1 MLETIDKNRALQA
14 AERLQAKLRERGDVA
29 NEDKL
34 NLLKSVLQSP
44 LFGQIL
50 NLQTSVQQLKEQ
62 VNTTTLAISNVEY
75 AHIPHL
81 SPAVIPVLQNE
92 LFLSSSNNGNLEVF
106 TGSGTPHING
116 KPTCDEFDQ
125 LIKNM
130 AQGRH
135 IEVFELLKPP
145 CGGLGFSV
153 VGLRSENR
161 GELGIFVQEIQEGS
175 VAHRDGRLKETD
187 QILAINGQALDQTIT
202 HQQAISILQKAK
214 DNVQLVIARGSLPQ
228 LISPIV
234 SRSPSAASTISA
246 HSNPVHWQH
255 VETIELVND
264 GSGLGFGIVGGKATG
279 VIVKTILPGGVA
291 DQHGRLCSGDHI
303 LKIGDTDLAGMSS
316 EQVAQVLRQCG
327 NRVKLMIARGAI
339 EEPAAPSSLGTTL
352 SSSPSCTPE
361 MRVDASTQKSEES
374 ETFDV
379 ELTKNVQ
386 GLGITIAGYIGDKKL
401 EPSGIFVKSITK
413 SSAVEHDGRIQIGD
427 QIIAVDGTNLQG
439 FTNQQAVE
447 VLRHTGPTVHL
458 TLMRRGAKQ
467 EAELTSREDVT
478 KDAVPSPV
486 NASGSKENYEKDEDS
501 SSLSRNTSI
510 LPIEEEGK
518 HLEPGYP
525 LLSAEMEDIED
536 AQQQE
541 AALLTKWQRI
551 MGINYEI
558 VVAHVSKF
566 SENSGLGIS
575 LEATV
580 GHHFIRS
587 VLPEG
592 PVGHSGKLFSG
603 DELLEVN
610 GITLL
615 GENHQ
620 DVVNILKEL
629 PIEVTMA
636 CCRRTV
642 PPTSQ
647 SGLDSLDLCDIE
659 LTEKPH
665 VDLGEFTGSSET
677 EEPVLAMTEAAQNA
691 EEVQGPLAMWEV
703 DVQHIELEKGN
714 KGLGFSILDYQDP
727 IDPASTVIVIR
738 SLVPGGIAEKDGRLL
753 PGDRLMFVNDVN
765 LENSSLEEAV
775 QALKGAPA
783 GTVRIGVAKPLP
795 LSPEEGY
802 VSAKE
807 DSFLHPPHSCKEE
820 GLADRALFRAD
831 LALVDTNEA
840 DLADESTL
848 ESQYSPDNDSIYS
861 TQASILSLHGS
872 ACSDGLN
879 YGPSLPSSPP
889 KDVIENSS
897 DPVLDLRLSLEEL
910 YTQNLLQRQ
919 NESPS
924 SVDLSMGPA
933 SGFTVNDYTP
943 ANAIEQPYKC
953 ENTRTWAESHL
964 PNEMIPSAELTS
976 PMLPDSTGKGAEF
989 LIQQSS
995 LTSTA
1000 ECVMLQNLSKESFER
1015 TLTIAKGNSSL
1026 GMTVSANK
1034 DGLGMIVR
1042 SIIHGGSI
1050 SRDGRIAV
1058 GDCILSIN
1066 EESTIS
1072 LTSAQA
1078 RAMLRRHSLIGPDI
1092 KITYVPAEHLEEFK
1106 ISLGQQSGG
1115 IMALDIFSSSSG
1127 RDIPELPERE
1137 EGEGEESELQNSA
1150 YSNWNQP
1157 RRVELWREP
1166 SKSLGI
1172 SIVGGRGMGSRLS
1185 NGEVM
1190 RGIFIKHVLEDSPA
1204 GKNGTL
1210 KPGDR
1215 IVEVDGMDLRDA
1227 SHEQA
1232 VEAIRKAGNPVVFMV
1247 QSIINRPRKSPLP
1260 SLPHNLYPK
1269 YNFSSTNPFAD
1280 SLQFNADK
1288 APSQSESEPEK
1299 APLCSAPLPPSSA
1312 FAEMSGDHTQ
1322 SSASKITEDV
1332 DEGDEFGYSWKN
1344 IRERYGTLTGELH
1357 MIELEKGRSGLGL
1370 SLAGNKDRSRMSVFV
1385 VGIDPNG
1392 AAGKDGRLQ
1401 IADELLEIN
1410 GQILYGRSHQ
1420 NASSIIKC
1428 APSKV
1433 KIIFIRNKDA
1443 VSQMAVCP
1451 GNTVEPLPSTS
1462 ENSQNKE
1469 AEPSGTTSDAAVDLY
1484 SFKNVQHLELPKDQG
1499 GLGIAISE
1507 EDTLSGVVIK
1517 SLTEHGVAAKDGRL
1531 KVGDQIL
1538 AIDDEV
1544 VVGYPVEKFISLLKT
1559 AKTTVKLSIHAEN
1572 RDPLAGTASGEQKS
1586 SSLSPTAPSSGSPEP
1601 ESIPSTSRSSTPAIF
1616 ASDPATCPIIPGCE
1630 TTIEISKGRTGLGL
1644 SIVGGSDT
1652 LLGAII
1658 IHEVY
1663 EEGAACKDGRLWAGD
1678 QILEVNGIDLR
1689 KATHDEAIHVLRQTP
1704 PRVRLTLYRDEAPYK
1719 EEDVYDT
1726 LTVELQKKPGKGLG
1740 LSIVGKR
1747 NDTGVFVSDIVKGGI
1762 ADADGRLVQGDQIL
1776 TVNAEDVRHATQEAV
1791 AALLKCSLGTVT
1803 LEVGRIKA
1811 GPFHSERRP
1820 SQSSQMS
1827 EGSLSSFTFPLSGSS
1842 TSESLESSLKKNAL
1856 ASEIQ
1861 GLRTVE
1867 IKKGPTDSLGI
1878 SIAGG
1883 VGSPLGDVPIFIA
1896 MMHPNGVA
1904 AQTQKLRVGDRIVT
1918 ICGTSTEGMTHT
1930 QAVNLLKNASG
1941 SIEMQVVAGG
1951 DVSVVT
1957 GHQQEPATSSL
1968 SFTGLTSSSIFQDD
1982 LGPPQCKS
1990 ITLDRGPDGLGF
2002 SIVGGYGSPH
2012 GDLPIYVKTVFAK
2025 GAASEDG
2032 RLKRGDQII
2041 AVNGQSLEG
2050 VTHEEAVAIL
2060 KRTKGTVTLMVLS

>member
-44 LFGQIL
+44 LFSQIL
-50 NLQTSVQQLKEQ
+50 NLQTSVQQLKDQ
-62 VNTTTLAISNVEY
+62 VNTATSAISNVEF
-75 AHIPHL
+75 AHVPHVSSAIIP
-81 SPAVIPVLQNE
+81 SLQNE
-92 LFLSSSNNGNLEVF
+92 LFLSSSNNGNLEAL
-106 TGSGTPHING
+106 TASSTAHING
-116 KPTCDEFDQ
+116 KPACDEFDQ

-130 AQGRH
+130 AKGRH
-135 IEVFELLKPP
+135 VEVFELLKPP

-175 VAHRDGRLKETD
+175 VAHRDGRLQETD

-214 DNVQLVIARGSLPQ
+214 DNVQLVVARGSLPQ
-228 LISPIV
+228 LISPVV

-339 EEPAAPSSLGTTL
+339 EEPTAPTSLGITL
-352 SSSPSCTPE
+352 SSSPSSTPE
-361 MRVDASTQKSEES
+361 ARVDASTQKSEES

-447 VLRHTGPTVHL
+447 VLRHTGQTVHL
-458 TLMRRGAKQ
+458 TLMRRGTKQ
-467 EAELTSREDVT
+467 DAELMSREPLT
-478 KDAVPSPV
+478 KEAVLAAV
-486 NASGSKENYEKDEDS
+486 NAPISKENYDKDEDS
-501 SSLSRNTSI
+501 FSLRRNTSI
-510 LPIEEEGK
+510 LPIEEEG
-518 HLEPGYP
+518 YP
-525 LLSAEMEDIED
+525 LLSAEIEEIED
-536 AQQQE
+536 TQQQE
-541 AALLTKWQRI
+541 AALQTKWRKI

-629 PIEVTMA
+629 PIEVTMV

-642 PPTSQ
+642 PPTTQ
-647 SGLDSLDLCDIE
+647 SELDSLDLCDTE

-665 VDLGEFTGSSET
+665 VDLGEFIGSSET
-677 EEPVLAMTEAAQNA
+677 EEPVLEMTDGGQNSKK
-691 EEVQGPLAMWEV
+691 VQGPLAMWEA
-703 DVQHIELEKGN
+703 DIQHIELEKGS

-727 IDPASTVIVIR
+727 IDPASTVIIIR
-738 SLVPGGIAEKDGRLL
+738 SLVPGGVAEKDGRLL

-775 QALKGAPA
+775 QALKGAPS
-783 GTVRIGVAKPLP
+783 GTVKIGVAKPLP

-807 DSFLHPPHSCKEE
+807 DSFLYSPQSCEEE
-820 GLADRALFRAD
+820 GLFDKALFRAD
-831 LALVDTNEA
+831 LALVDTNDA
-840 DLADESTL
+840 DLADESTF

-872 ACSDGLN
+872 TCSDGLN

-889 KDVIENSS
+889 KDITENSS
-897 DPVLDLRLSLEEL
+897 EPVLDLHMSLEEL

-919 NESPS
+919 NESPPS
-924 SVDLSMGPA
+924 LDLSMGPA
-933 SGFTVNDYTP
+933 SGFTISDYTP
-943 ANAIEQPYKC
+943 ANAIEQQYEC
-953 ENTRTWAESHL
+953 ENTSAWTESHR
-964 PNEMIPSAELTS
+964 PNEVISNAELNS
-976 PMLPDSTGKGAEF
+976 PLLTDSTGKGSEF
-989 LIQQSS
+989 LNQQSS
-995 LTSTA
+995 LASAA
-1000 ECVMLQNLSKESFER
+1000 ECVVLQNMSKESFER
-1015 TLTIAKGNSSL
+1015 TITIAKGNSSL

-1034 DGLGMIVR
+1034 DCLGMIVR
-1042 SIIHGGSI
+1042 SIIHGGAI

-1066 EESTIS
+1066 EDSTVS
-1072 LTSAQA
+1072 LTNAQA

-1092 KITYVPAEHLEEFK
+1092 KITYVPAEHLEEFR
-1106 ISLGQQSGG
+1106 INLGQQSGG
-1115 IMALDIFSSSSG
+1115 IMALDIFSSYTG

-1137 EGEGEESELQNSA
+1137 EGEGEESELQNAA

-1215 IVEVDGMDLRDA
+1215 IVE
-1227 SHEQA
+1227 
-1232 VEAIRKAGNPVVFMV
+1232 
-1247 QSIINRPRKSPLP
+1247 
-1260 SLPHNLYPK
+1260 
-1269 YNFSSTNPFAD
+1269 
-1280 SLQFNADK
+1280 
-1288 APSQSESEPEK
+1288 APSQSDSEPEK
-1299 APLCSAPLPPSSA
+1299 ALLCNVPPPPPSA
-1312 FAEMSGDHTQ
+1312 FAEMSGDCAQ
-1322 SSASKITEDV
+1322 SSASKISEDV
-1332 DEGDEFGYSWKN
+1332 DKEDEFGYSWKN
-1344 IRERYGTLTGELH
+1344 VRDRYGTLTGELH

-1370 SLAGNKDRSRMSVFV
+1370 SLAGNKDRSRMSVFI

-1392 AAGKDGRLQ
+1392 AAGRDGRLQ

-1451 GNTVEPLPSTS
+1451 GNTVEPSPSTS
-1462 ENSQNKE
+1462 GNLQNKE
-1469 AEPSGTTSDAAVDLY
+1469 AEPSVTTSAAAVDLS

-1507 EDTLSGVVIK
+1507 EDTLNGVVIK

-1538 AIDDEV
+1538 AVDDEV

-1559 AKTTVKLSIHAEN
+1559 AKTTVKLTIHAAN
-1572 RDPLAGTASGEQKS
+1572 PDSQALDSAAGTASGEKKNS
-1586 SSLSPTAPSSGSPEP
+1586 SQSPMVPPSGSPEP
-1601 ESIPSTSRSSTPAIF
+1601 EPIRSTSRSSTPAIF

-1689 KATHDEAIHVLRQTP
+1689 KATHDEAINVLRQTP
-1704 PRVRLTLYRDEAPYK
+1704 QRVRLTLYRDEAPYK
-1719 EEDVYDT
+1719 EEDVCDT
-1726 LTVELQKKPGKGLG
+1726 LTIELQKKPGKGLG

-1762 ADADGRLVQGDQIL
+1762 ADADGRLMQGDQIL
-1776 TVNAEDVRHATQEAV
+1776 MVNGEDVRNATQEAV

-1811 GPFHSERRP
+1811 GSFHSERRP

-1842 TSESLESSLKKNAL
+1842 TSESLETSSKNAL

-1861 GLRTVE
+1861 GLRTLE
-1867 IKKGPTDSLGI
+1867 IKKGPGDSLGI

-1918 ICGTSTEGMTHT
+1918 ICGASTEGMTHT

-1957 GHQQEPATSSL
+1957 GHQQDAANSSL
-1968 SFTGLTSSSIFQDD
+1968 SFTGLTTSSIFQDD

-2012 GDLPIYVKTVFAK
+2012 GDLPIYIKTVFAK